1 MTKFLISLIPFILYM
16 VLKYRKSIYM
26 LQQNS
31 YNVSNRYI
39 KWIFKNLRKS
49 FITYDIIIFIILLL
63 ASLLFNNLIIYIM
76 GITYFTCFYVELKLI
91 KREQQKKKFAITSRV
106 KRLYF
111 TLFILFTIHLFYIQA
126 FHLYLHMELQMI
138 LQHQRSYH

>member
-1 MTKFLISLIPFILYM
+1 MTKFLISLITFILYM
-16 VLKYRKSIYM
+16 ILKYRKSIYM

-49 FITYDIIIFIILLL
+49 FVTYDIIIFILLIL
-63 ASLLFNNLIIYIM
+63 ANLLFKNYVVYIM
-76 GITYFTCFYVELKLI
+76 GITYFICFYIELKLI
-91 KREQQKKKFAITSRV
+91 KKEQQKKKFAITSRV

-111 TLFILFTIHLFYIQA
+111 TLFILFTISPIIDNIIIPPPTSA
-126 FHLYLHMELQMI
+126 
-138 LQHQRSYH
+138 